1 MLPNIQPEHSGELEG
16 PRHVKSAERIHAALA
31 HAPAD
36 ADRGEVARGRRVDGV
51 DISPRG
57 EQLARH
63 ERRIGRLSDD
73 TPPRERDDVESEAPR
88 EGEEPADGDAA
99 VDLSSEE
106 LRRVRELE
114 RIDRVVRARENV
126 LRAVAPDVVS
136 GEPTFAYEVGPDG
149 RRYATEG
156 ESDIELPTE
165 ADPDVAA
172 EEAARALR
180 AALAA
185 SAGSNADPSI
195 ALRAA
200 SIEARARAQIRRE
213 EGAVR
218 DDELDALRAKAAA
231 AYEAAREP
239 DGDAPRAA

>member
-31 HAPAD
+31 RSPAD
-36 ADRGEVARGRRVDGV
+36 ADHGEVARGRRVDGV
-51 DISPRG
+51 DISARG

-63 ERRIGRLSDD
+63 ERRIARLSDE
-73 TPPRERDDVESEAPR
+73 TPPRERNDVDADPAP
-88 EGEEPADGDAA
+88 EEPAADGDAL
-99 VDLSSEE
+99 VDLSADE

-136 GEPTFAYEVGPDG
+136 GEPTFEYEVGPDG

-156 ESDIELPTE
+156 ESNIELPKV

-172 EEAARALR
+172 EEAAQALR

-185 SAGSNADPSI
+185 SAGSNADPTI

-213 EGAVR
+213 EGVVR

-239 DGDAPRAA
+239 DGEAPRAA